1 MPVFFESGLLILIPV
16 TFGIARKTGKSVF
29 CYSIPLLAGL
39 AIGHA
44 FVPLT
49 PGPVLVAEMLNVELS
64 YVIIL
69 GIIIG
74 IPAMILAGPVFGKFA
89 GNNIPFMKPAQLVVA
104 FLVAAAVRVSVGSA
118 TVSMTMAAGI
128 IASMPMVSGLSQLQ
142 LATLTI
148 AIAAGGKIM
157 NLKSQEMRKLA
168 PELDPLRI
176 GTGWKKEDLGKPQIM
191 VESTYGDSHPGSGH
205 LNILVEEVRKGV
217 AEAGGF
223 GARYFC
229 TDICDGESQG
239 TDGINYSLAS
249 REMIANMIE
258 IHANA
263 TPFDAG
269 VYLSSCDKGMPG
281 NLIGLAR
288 VNIPA
293 VVVPGGTMNAG
304 PEMLTLEQLGMYSAK
319 YERGEIDE
327 AKLDWAKCN
336 ACPSCGACSFIGT
349 ASTMQI
355 MAEALGLALPG
366 SALMPATSPDLLAYA
381 REAGRQAVKLAQT
394 ENMRPSDIVT
404 MESFENAILVHAA
417 ISGSTNCLLHIPAI
431 AHEFGI
437 EITGD
442 TFDRLHRN
450 ARYLLDV
457 RPAGRWP
464 AECFYYAGGV
474 PAIMEEI
481 KEHLHLDVM
490 TVTGKTL
497 GENLDDLKKNGF
509 YEKCDKWLQEF
520 NQRYSIKIS
529 KEDIIRPYDKA
540 IGTDGSIAVLRG
552 NLAPEGAV
560 IKHTACPKEMF
571 KSVLRARPFDSE
583 EECLDAVLKHKV
595 QKGDAVFIRYEG
607 PKGSGMPEMFYTSE
621 AISSDKELGKSI
633 ALITDGR
640 FSGASTGPVIGH
652 CSPEAV
658 DGGPIALVKEGDLIE
673 IDVMERKLN
682 IIGIAGERKTAEEI
696 DEILKERRK
705 NWRPRELKYRKG
717 VLRLF
722 SQHAASPMKGAY
734 LEY

>member
-1 MPVFFESGLLILIPV
+1 ME
-16 TFGIARKTGKSVF
+16 
-29 CYSIPLLAGL
+29 
-39 AIGHA
+39 
-44 FVPLT
+44 LT
-49 PGPVLVAEMLNVELS
+49 
-64 YVIIL
+64 
-69 GIIIG
+69 
-74 IPAMILAGPVFGKFA
+74 
-89 GNNIPFMKPAQLVVA
+89 
-104 FLVAAAVRVSVGSA
+104 
-118 TVSMTMAAGI
+118 
-128 IASMPMVSGLSQLQ
+128 SQ
-142 LATLTI
+142 
-148 AIAAGGKIM
+148 K
-157 NLKSQEMRKLA
+157 MRKLA

-176 GTGWKKEDLGKPQIM
+176 GTGWKKEDLDKVQVMI
-191 VESTYGDSHPGSGH
+191 ESTYGDSHPGSGH
-205 LNILVEEVRKGV
+205 LNILVEEVRKGI
-217 AEAGGF
+217 EEEGGF

-229 TDICDGESQG
+229 TDICDGESQV

-269 VYLSSCDKGMPG
+269 VYLSSCDKGVPG
-281 NLIGLAR
+281 NLIGMAR

-293 VVVPGGTMNAG
+293 VFVPGGTMNAG

-319 YERGEIDE
+319 FERGEISE
-327 AKLDWAKCN
+327 EKLDWAKCN

-366 SALMPATSPDLLAYA
+366 SALMPATSPDLLAFA
-381 REAGRQAVKLAQT
+381 REAGRQSVRLAT
-394 ENMRPSDIVT
+394 MEHMCPSDIVN

-417 ISGSTNCLLHIPAI
+417 ISGSTNCLLHLPAI

-442 TFDRLHRN
+442 TFDRLHRS

-481 KEHLHLDVM
+481 KGHLHLNVM

-497 GENLDDLKKNGF
+497 GENLDELRANGF
-509 YEKCDKWLQEF
+509 YEKCNHWLDEF
-520 NQRYSIKIS
+520 NKRYQLNLTR
-529 KEDIIRPYDKA
+529 EDIIRPYDKA
-540 IGTDGSIAVLRG
+540 IGTDGSIAILRG

-571 KSVLRARPFDSE
+571 KAVLRARPFDSE

-658 DGGPIALVKEGDLIE
+658 DGGPIALVEEGDLIE
-673 IDVMERKLN
+673 IDVKERKLN
-682 IIGIAGERKTAEEI
+682 IIGVNGVHKTPEEI
-696 DEILKERRK
+696 DEILKKRRK
-705 NWRPRELKYRKG
+705 NWKPRAPKYSKG
-717 VLRLF
+717 VMGLF
-722 SQHAASPMKGAY
+722 TRHAVSPMKGAY
-734 LEY
+734 LE

>member
-1 MPVFFESGLLILIPV
+1 MELI
-16 TFGIARKTGKSVF
+16 
-29 CYSIPLLAGL
+29 
-39 AIGHA
+39 
-44 FVPLT
+44 
-49 PGPVLVAEMLNVELS
+49 
-64 YVIIL
+64 
-69 GIIIG
+69 
-74 IPAMILAGPVFGKFA
+74 
-89 GNNIPFMKPAQLVVA
+89 
-104 FLVAAAVRVSVGSA
+104 
-118 TVSMTMAAGI
+118 
-128 IASMPMVSGLSQLQ
+128 SQR
-142 LATLTI
+142 
-148 AIAAGGKIM
+148 
-157 NLKSQEMRKLA
+157 MRKLA

-176 GTGWKKEDLGKPQIM
+176 GTGWKPEDLAKPQIM
-191 VESTYGDSHPGSGH
+191 IESTFGDSHPGSGH
-205 LNILVEEVRKGV
+205 LDILVEEVRKGV
-217 AEAGGF
+217 AEAGGH

-239 TDGINYSLAS
+239 TDGINFSLAS

-263 TPFDAG
+263 TPFDGA

-281 NLIGLAR
+281 NLMGLAR
-288 VNIPA
+288 ADVPS

-304 PEMLTLEQLGMYSAK
+304 PEMLTLEQLGMYSAG
-319 YERGEIDE
+319 YQRGEIDE
-327 AKLDWAKCN
+327 EKLNWAKCN

-366 SALMPATSPDLLAYA
+366 SALMPATSPDLLAFA
-381 REAGRQAVKLAQT
+381 RQAGVQAVKLAT
-394 ENMRPSDIVT
+394 MPGMKPSDIVT
-404 MESFENAILVHAA
+404 MESFENAIWVHAA
-417 ISGSTNCLLHIPAI
+417 ISGSTNCLLHIPAV

-442 TFDRLHRN
+442 TFDRIHKN

-464 AECFYYAGGV
+464 AEVFYYAGGV

-490 TVTGKTL
+490 TITGKTL
-497 GENLDDLKKNGF
+497 GENLKELKENGF
-509 YEKCDKWLQEF
+509 YERCDKWLQEF
-520 NQRYSIKIS
+520 NKRYSVNVTR
-529 KEDIIRPYDKA
+529 EDIIRPYDKA
-540 IGTDGSIAVLRG
+540 IGTNGSIAILRG

-571 KSVLRARPFDSE
+571 KAVLNARPFDSE

-621 AISSDKELGKSI
+621 AISSDAELGRSI

-658 DGGPIALVKEGDLIE
+658 DCGPIALVEEGDLIE
-673 IDVMERKLN
+673 IDVLGRKLN
-682 IIGIAGERKTAEEI
+682 IVGVGGERKTPEEI
-696 DEILKERRK
+696 DEVLTKRRE
-705 NWRPRELKYRKG
+705 NWKPREPKYKKG

-722 SQHAASPMKGAY
+722 SEHAASPMKGAY

>member
-1 MPVFFESGLLILIPV
+1 ME
-16 TFGIARKTGKSVF
+16 
-29 CYSIPLLAGL
+29 
-39 AIGHA
+39 
-44 FVPLT
+44 
-49 PGPVLVAEMLNVELS
+49 LV
-64 YVIIL
+64 
-69 GIIIG
+69 
-74 IPAMILAGPVFGKFA
+74 
-89 GNNIPFMKPAQLVVA
+89 
-104 FLVAAAVRVSVGSA
+104 
-118 TVSMTMAAGI
+118 
-128 IASMPMVSGLSQLQ
+128 SQ
-142 LATLTI
+142 
-148 AIAAGGKIM
+148 K
-157 NLKSQEMRKLA
+157 MRKLA

-176 GTGWKKEDLGKPQIM
+176 GTGWKPEDLGKVQVLI
-191 VESTYGDSHPGSGH
+191 ESTFGDSHPGSGH
-205 LNILVEEVRKGV
+205 LDILVEEVRRGIE
-217 AEAGGF
+217 AAGGR
-223 GARYFC
+223 GARYFA

-269 VYLSSCDKGMPG
+269 VYLASCDKGMPA
-281 NLIGLAR
+281 NLMGLAR

-304 PEMLTLEQLGMYSAK
+304 PEMLTLEQLGMYSAR
-319 YERGEIDE
+319 YQRGEIDE
-327 AKLDWAKCN
+327 ERLNWAKCN
-336 ACPSCGACSFIGT
+336 ACPGCGACSFIGT

-366 SALMPATSPDLLAYA
+366 SALMPAASPDLLAYA
-381 REAGRQAVKLAQT
+381 RQAGEQAVRLAT
-394 ENMRPSDIVT
+394 MPNMRPGDIVT

-417 ISGSTNCLLHIPAI
+417 ISGSTNCLLHIPAV

-442 TFDRLHRN
+442 TFDRLHRG

-464 AECFYYAGGV
+464 AEVFYYAGGV
-474 PAIMEEI
+474 PAVMEEI
-481 KEHLHLDVM
+481 KDHLHLDVM

-497 GENLDDLKKNGF
+497 GENLAELKENGF
-509 YEKCDKWLQEF
+509 YERCEKWLRDF
-520 NQRYSIKIS
+520 GSRYGVSITR
-529 KEDIIRPYDKA
+529 EDVIRPYDKA
-540 IGTDGSIAVLRG
+540 IGTDGSIAILKG

-571 KSVLRARPFDSE
+571 RAVLRARPFDSE

-658 DGGPIALVKEGDLIE
+658 DGGPIALVEEGDLIE
-673 IDVMERKLN
+673 IDVIERKLN
-682 IIGIAGERKTAEEI
+682 IVGIAGERKSMEEV
-696 DEILKERRK
+696 EAVLSERRK
-705 NWRPRELKYRKG
+705 NWKPRAPKYQKG

-722 SQHAASPMKGAY
+722 SELAASPMKGAY
-734 LEY
+734 LEYDR

>member
-1 MPVFFESGLLILIPV
+1 ME
-16 TFGIARKTGKSVF
+16 
-29 CYSIPLLAGL
+29 
-39 AIGHA
+39 
-44 FVPLT
+44 LT
-49 PGPVLVAEMLNVELS
+49 
-64 YVIIL
+64 
-69 GIIIG
+69 
-74 IPAMILAGPVFGKFA
+74 
-89 GNNIPFMKPAQLVVA
+89 
-104 FLVAAAVRVSVGSA
+104 
-118 TVSMTMAAGI
+118 
-128 IASMPMVSGLSQLQ
+128 SQ
-142 LATLTI
+142 
-148 AIAAGGKIM
+148 K
-157 NLKSQEMRKLA
+157 MRKLA

-176 GTGWKKEDLGKPQIM
+176 GTGWKKEDLDKVQVMI
-191 VESTYGDSHPGSGH
+191 ESTYGDSHPGSGH
-205 LNILVEEVRKGV
+205 LNILVEEVRKGI
-217 AEAGGF
+217 EEEGGF

-269 VYLSSCDKGMPG
+269 VYLSSSDKGVPG
-281 NLIGLAR
+281 NLIGMAR

-293 VVVPGGTMNAG
+293 VFVPGGTMNAG

-319 YERGEIDE
+319 FERGEISE
-327 AKLDWAKCN
+327 EKLDWAKCN

-366 SALMPATSPDLLAYA
+366 SALMPATSPDLLAFA
-381 REAGRQAVKLAQT
+381 REAGRQSVRLAT
-394 ENMRPSDIVT
+394 MEHMCPSDIVN

-417 ISGSTNCLLHIPAI
+417 ISGSTNCLLHLPAI

-442 TFDRLHRN
+442 TFDRLHRS

-481 KEHLHLDVM
+481 KGHLHLNVM

-497 GENLDDLKKNGF
+497 GENLDELRANGF
-509 YEKCDKWLQEF
+509 YEKCNHWLDEF
-520 NQRYSIKIS
+520 NKRYQLNLTR
-529 KEDIIRPYDKA
+529 EDIIRPYDKA
-540 IGTDGSIAVLRG
+540 IGTDGSIAILRG

-571 KSVLRARPFDSE
+571 KAVLRARPFDSE

-658 DGGPIALVKEGDLIE
+658 DGGPIALVEEGDLIE
-673 IDVMERKLN
+673 IDVKERKLN
-682 IIGIAGERKTAEEI
+682 IIGVNGVHKTPEEI
-696 DEILKERRK
+696 DEILKKRRK
-705 NWRPRELKYRKG
+705 NWKPRAPKYSKG
-717 VLRLF
+717 VMGLF
-722 SQHAASPMKGAY
+722 TRHAVSPMKGAY
-734 LEY
+734 LE

>member
-1 MPVFFESGLLILIPV
+1 M
-16 TFGIARKTGKSVF
+16 
-29 CYSIPLLAGL
+29 
-39 AIGHA
+39 
-44 FVPLT
+44 
-49 PGPVLVAEMLNVELS
+49 
-64 YVIIL
+64 
-69 GIIIG
+69 
-74 IPAMILAGPVFGKFA
+74 
-89 GNNIPFMKPAQLVVA
+89 
-104 FLVAAAVRVSVGSA
+104 
-118 TVSMTMAAGI
+118 
-128 IASMPMVSGLSQLQ
+128 
-142 LATLTI
+142 
-148 AIAAGGKIM
+148 
-157 NLKSQEMRKLA
+157 LKSQEMRKLA
-168 PELDPLRI
+168 PEMDPLRI
-176 GTGWKKEDLGKPQIM
+176 GTGWKKEDLEKPQIM

-205 LNILVEEVRKGV
+205 LNLLVEEVRKGV

-263 TPFDAG
+263 TPFDGG

-288 VNIPA
+288 VDIPA

-319 YERGEIDE
+319 FERGEIDE
-327 AKLDWAKCN
+327 EKLDWAKCN

-381 REAGRQAVKLAQT
+381 QEAGSQAVKLAQM
-394 ENMRPSDIVT
+394 EHMRPSDLVT
-404 MESFENAILVHAA
+404 KESFENAILVHAA

-481 KEHLHLDVM
+481 KDHLHLDVM

-497 GENLDDLKKNGF
+497 GENLAELRENGF
-509 YEKCDKWLQEF
+509 YEKCSGWLAKF
-520 NQRYSIKIS
+520 NERYGTSIT

-571 KSVLRARPFDSE
+571 HAVLRARPFDSE

-607 PKGSGMPEMFYTSE
+607 PQGSGMPEMFYTSE

-658 DGGPIALVKEGDLIE
+658 DGGPIALVEEGDLIE
-673 IDVMERKLN
+673 IDVKERKLN
-682 IIGIAGERKTAEEI
+682 IIGIAGERKSMEEI
-696 DEILKERRK
+696 DAILKERRR
-705 NWRPRELKYRKG
+705 NWKPREPKYKKG

-722 SQHAASPMKGAY
+722 SLHAASPMKGAY

>member
-1 MPVFFESGLLILIPV
+1 MIKKGDTME
-16 TFGIARKTGKSVF
+16 
-29 CYSIPLLAGL
+29 
-39 AIGHA
+39 
-44 FVPLT
+44 LT
-49 PGPVLVAEMLNVELS
+49 
-64 YVIIL
+64 
-69 GIIIG
+69 
-74 IPAMILAGPVFGKFA
+74 
-89 GNNIPFMKPAQLVVA
+89 
-104 FLVAAAVRVSVGSA
+104 
-118 TVSMTMAAGI
+118 
-128 IASMPMVSGLSQLQ
+128 SQ
-142 LATLTI
+142 
-148 AIAAGGKIM
+148 K
-157 NLKSQEMRKLA
+157 MRKLA

-176 GTGWKKEDLGKPQIM
+176 GTGWKPEDLDKTQIM
-191 VESTYGDSHPGSGH
+191 IESTFGDSHPGSGH
-205 LNILVEEVRKGV
+205 LDILVEEVRKGIE
-217 AEAGGF
+217 EAGGY

-239 TDGINYSLAS
+239 TDGINFSLAS

-263 TPFDAG
+263 TPFDGA

-281 NLIGLAR
+281 NLMGLAR
-288 VNIPA
+288 VNVPA

-319 YERGEIDE
+319 YQRGEIDE
-327 AKLDWAKCN
+327 EKLNWAKCN

-366 SALMPATSPDLLAYA
+366 SALMPATSPDLLKFA
-381 REAGRQAVKLAQT
+381 RQAGEQVVKLA
-394 ENMRPSDIVT
+394 NMEGMCPTDIVT

-417 ISGSTNCLLHIPAI
+417 VSGSTNCLLHLPAI

-450 ARYLLDV
+450 AHYLLDV

-464 AECFYYAGGV
+464 AEVFYYAGGV

-481 KEHLHLDVM
+481 KPYLHLDVM

-497 GENLDDLKKNGF
+497 GENLDDLKENGF
-509 YEKCDKWLQEF
+509 YDRCDRWLHEF
-520 NQRYSIKIS
+520 NRRYQVNVT
-529 KEDIIRPYDKA
+529 KEDIIRPFDKA
-540 IGTDGSIAVLRG
+540 IGTDGSIAILRG

-571 KSVLRARPFDSE
+571 KAVLNARPFDSE

-621 AISSDKELGKSI
+621 AISSDAELGRSI

-658 DGGPIALVKEGDLIE
+658 DCGPIALVEEGDLIE

-682 IIGIAGERKTAEEI
+682 IIGIKGERKTPEEVEAVLAER
-696 DEILKERRK
+696 KK
-705 NWRPRELKYRKG
+705 NWKPREPKYKRG
-717 VLRLF
+717 VLRMF
-722 SQHAASPMKGAY
+722 SEHAVSPMKGAY

>member
-1 MPVFFESGLLILIPV
+1 M
-16 TFGIARKTGKSVF
+16 
-29 CYSIPLLAGL
+29 
-39 AIGHA
+39 
-44 FVPLT
+44 
-49 PGPVLVAEMLNVELS
+49 
-64 YVIIL
+64 
-69 GIIIG
+69 
-74 IPAMILAGPVFGKFA
+74 
-89 GNNIPFMKPAQLVVA
+89 
-104 FLVAAAVRVSVGSA
+104 
-118 TVSMTMAAGI
+118 
-128 IASMPMVSGLSQLQ
+128 
-142 LATLTI
+142 
-148 AIAAGGKIM
+148 
-157 NLKSQEMRKLA
+157 LKSQEMRKLA
-168 PELDPLRI
+168 PEMDPLRI
-176 GTGWKKEDLGKPQIM
+176 GTGWKKEDLEKPQIM

-205 LNILVEEVRKGV
+205 LNLLVEEVRKGV

-263 TPFDAG
+263 TPFDGG

-288 VNIPA
+288 VDIPA

-319 YERGEIDE
+319 FERGEIDE
-327 AKLDWAKCN
+327 EKLDWAKCN

-381 REAGRQAVKLAQT
+381 QEAGSQAVKLAQM
-394 ENMRPSDIVT
+394 EHMRPSDLVT
-404 MESFENAILVHAA
+404 KESFENAILVHAA

-481 KEHLHLDVM
+481 KDHLHLDVM

-497 GENLDDLKKNGF
+497 GENLAELRENGF
-509 YEKCDKWLQEF
+509 YEKCSGWLAKF
-520 NQRYSIKIS
+520 NERYGTSIT

-571 KSVLRARPFDSE
+571 HAVLRARPFDSE

-658 DGGPIALVKEGDLIE
+658 DGGPIALVDEGDLIE
-673 IDVMERKLN
+673 IDVKERKLN
-682 IIGIAGERKTAEEI
+682 IIGIAGERKSMEEI
-696 DEILKERRK
+696 DAILKERRR
-705 NWRPRELKYRKG
+705 NWKPREPKYKKG

-722 SQHAASPMKGAY
+722 SLHAASPMKGAY

>member
-1 MPVFFESGLLILIPV
+1 M
-16 TFGIARKTGKSVF
+16 
-29 CYSIPLLAGL
+29 
-39 AIGHA
+39 
-44 FVPLT
+44 
-49 PGPVLVAEMLNVELS
+49 EL
-64 YVIIL
+64 
-69 GIIIG
+69 
-74 IPAMILAGPVFGKFA
+74 
-89 GNNIPFMKPAQLVVA
+89 
-104 FLVAAAVRVSVGSA
+104 R
-118 TVSMTMAAGI
+118 
-128 IASMPMVSGLSQLQ
+128 
-142 LATLTI
+142 
-148 AIAAGGKIM
+148 
-157 NLKSQEMRKLA
+157 SQEMRRIA

-176 GTGWKKEDLGKPQIM
+176 GTGWKPEDLSKVQVMI
-191 VESTYGDSHPGSGH
+191 ESTFGDSHPGSGH
-205 LNILVEEVRKGV
+205 LDVLVEEVRKGV
-217 AEAGGF
+217 AEAGGH
-223 GARYFC
+223 GARYFA
-229 TDICDGESQG
+229 TDMCDGESQG

-258 IHANA
+258 IHAGA

-269 VYLSSCDKGMPG
+269 VYLASCDKGMPAS
-281 NLIGLAR
+281 LMGLAR

-319 YERGEIDE
+319 YQRGEIDE
-327 AKLDWAKCN
+327 EKLNWAKCN

-366 SALMPATSPDLLAYA
+366 SALMPATSPDLLKYAYQ
-381 REAGRQAVKLAQT
+381 AGQQAVKLASMP
-394 ENMRPSDIVT
+394 NMCPSDIVT
-404 MESFENAILVHAA
+404 LESFENAILVHAA
-417 ISGSTNCLLHIPAI
+417 VSGSTNCLLHIPAI

-442 TFDRLHRN
+442 TFDRLHRG
-450 ARYLLDV
+450 AHYLLNV
-457 RPAGRWP
+457 RPAGKWP
-464 AECFYYAGGV
+464 AEVFYYAGGV

-481 KEHLHLDVM
+481 KDHLHLDVM

-497 GENLDDLKKNGF
+497 GENLKELKANGF
-509 YEKCDKWLQEF
+509 YERCEKWLGDF
-520 NQRYSIKIS
+520 NKRYGVNATR
-529 KEDIIRPYDKA
+529 EDIIRPYDQA
-540 IGTDGSIAVLRG
+540 IGTEGSIAILKG

-571 KSVLRARPFDSE
+571 KAVLRARPFDSE

-621 AISSDKELGKSI
+621 AISSDKELGRSI

-652 CSPEAV
+652 CSPEAE
-658 DGGPIALVKEGDLIE
+658 DGGPIALVEEGDLIE

-682 IIGIAGERKTAEEI
+682 IIGIAGEHKTPEEVAQVLEERKRNW
-696 DEILKERRK
+696 KRRE
-705 NWRPRELKYRKG
+705 PKYKKG

-722 SQHAASPMKGAY
+722 SELAASPMKGAY
-734 LEY
+734 LDFDK

>member
-1 MPVFFESGLLILIPV
+1 ME
-16 TFGIARKTGKSVF
+16 
-29 CYSIPLLAGL
+29 
-39 AIGHA
+39 
-44 FVPLT
+44 
-49 PGPVLVAEMLNVELS
+49 
-64 YVIIL
+64 
-69 GIIIG
+69 
-74 IPAMILAGPVFGKFA
+74 
-89 GNNIPFMKPAQLVVA
+89 
-104 FLVAAAVRVSVGSA
+104 
-118 TVSMTMAAGI
+118 
-128 IASMPMVSGLSQLQ
+128 
-142 LATLTI
+142 
-148 AIAAGGKIM
+148 
-157 NLKSQEMRKLA
+157 LKSQEMRKLA

-176 GTGWKKEDLGKPQIM
+176 GTGWKREDLSKPQIFI
-191 VESTYGDSHPGSGH
+191 ESTYGDSHPGSGH

-217 AEAGGF
+217 AQAGGF
-223 GARYFC
+223 GARYYV

-239 TDGINYSLAS
+239 TDGINFSLAS

-258 IHANA
+258 IQGNA
-263 TPFDAG
+263 TVSDAG
-269 VYLSSCDKGMPG
+269 VYLASCDKGMPG
-281 NLIGLAR
+281 NLMGLAR
-288 VNIPA
+288 VNIPS

-319 YERGEIDE
+319 YQRGEIDE
-327 AKLDWAKCN
+327 EKLDWAKCN

-381 REAGRQAVKLAQT
+381 REAGKQAVKLT
-394 ENMRPSDIVT
+394 YMENMKPSDIVT

-417 ISGSTNCLLHIPAI
+417 ISGSTNCLLHIPAL

-442 TFDRLHRN
+442 TFDRLHRG
-450 ARYLLDV
+450 AHYLLDV

-464 AECFYYAGGV
+464 AETFYYAGGV

-481 KEHLHLDVM
+481 KEHLNLDVM

-497 GENLDDLKKNGF
+497 GENLEDLKKNGF
-509 YEKCDKWLQEF
+509 YERCEKWLAQF
-520 NQRYSIKIS
+520 NERYNTNITRK
-529 KEDIIRPYDKA
+529 DIIRPYDEA
-540 IGTDGSIAVLRG
+540 IGTEGSIAVLKG

-571 KSVLRARPFDSE
+571 KAVLRARPFDSE
-583 EECLDAVLKHKV
+583 EECLDAVLHHKV

-658 DGGPIALVKEGDLIE
+658 DGGPIALVEEGDLIE
-673 IDVMERKLN
+673 IDVEARKLN
-682 IIGIAGERKTAEEI
+682 IIGIHGVKMTEEEVQEVLKQRRLAWKPKERKY
-696 DEILKERRK
+696 K
-705 NWRPRELKYRKG
+705 KG

-722 SQHAASPMKGAY
+722 SELAASPMKGAY
-734 LEY
+734 LEYDK

>member
-1 MPVFFESGLLILIPV
+1 MGL
-16 TFGIARKTGKSVF
+16 R
-29 CYSIPLLAGL
+29 
-39 AIGHA
+39 
-44 FVPLT
+44 
-49 PGPVLVAEMLNVELS
+49 
-64 YVIIL
+64 
-69 GIIIG
+69 
-74 IPAMILAGPVFGKFA
+74 
-89 GNNIPFMKPAQLVVA
+89 
-104 FLVAAAVRVSVGSA
+104 
-118 TVSMTMAAGI
+118 
-128 IASMPMVSGLSQLQ
+128 
-142 LATLTI
+142 
-148 AIAAGGKIM
+148 
-157 NLKSQEMRKLA
+157 SQEMRKLA

-176 GTGWKKEDLGKPQIM
+176 GTGWKPEDLSKPQVMI
-191 VESTYGDSHPGSGH
+191 ESTYGDSHPGSGH
-205 LNILVEEVRKGV
+205 LHILVEEVRKGIE
-217 AEAGGF
+217 EAGGH
-223 GARYFC
+223 GARYYC

-269 VYLSSCDKGMPG
+269 VYLASCDKGMPG
-281 NLIGLAR
+281 NLMGLAR
-288 VNIPA
+288 VDVPA

-319 YERGEIDE
+319 YQRGEIDE
-327 AKLDWAKCN
+327 EKLNWAKCN

-366 SALMPATSPDLLAYA
+366 SALMPATSPDLLTFAK
-381 REAGRQAVKLAQT
+381 EAGMQAVKLAT
-394 ENMRPSDIVT
+394 MPHMRPSDIVT

-417 ISGSTNCLLHIPAI
+417 VSGSTNCLLHIPAI

-481 KEHLHLDVM
+481 RQHLHLHVM

-497 GENLDDLKKNGF
+497 GENLDALKENGF
-509 YEKCDKWLQEF
+509 YERCEKWLQEF
-520 NQRYSIKIS
+520 NKRYGVSLK
-529 KEDIIRPYDKA
+529 KEDIIRPYDNA
-540 IGTDGSIAVLRG
+540 IGTDGSIAILRG

-571 KSVLRARPFDSE
+571 KAVLRARPFDSE

-595 QKGDAVFIRYEG
+595 EKGDAVFIRYEG

-621 AISSDKELGKSI
+621 AISSDKELGRSI

-658 DGGPIALVKEGDLIE
+658 DGGPIALVEEGDLIE
-673 IDVMERKLN
+673 IDVEARKLN
-682 IIGIAGERKTAEEI
+682 IIGIAGERKSMEEV
-696 DEILKERRK
+696 EQVLAMRRK
-705 NWRPRELKYRKG
+705 NWKPREPKYTKG

-722 SQHAASPMKGAY
+722 SEHAASPMKGAY

>member
-1 MPVFFESGLLILIPV
+1 
-16 TFGIARKTGKSVF
+16 
-29 CYSIPLLAGL
+29 
-39 AIGHA
+39 
-44 FVPLT
+44 
-49 PGPVLVAEMLNVELS
+49 
-64 YVIIL
+64 
-69 GIIIG
+69 
-74 IPAMILAGPVFGKFA
+74 
-89 GNNIPFMKPAQLVVA
+89 
-104 FLVAAAVRVSVGSA
+104 
-118 TVSMTMAAGI
+118 
-128 IASMPMVSGLSQLQ
+128 
-142 LATLTI
+142 
-148 AIAAGGKIM
+148 
-157 NLKSQEMRKLA
+157 MRKLA

-176 GTGWKKEDLGKPQIM
+176 GTGWKKEDLEKPQVII
-191 VESTYGDSHPGSGH
+191 ESTFGDSHPGSGH
-205 LNILVEEVRKGV
+205 LNILVDEVRKGV
-217 AEAGGF
+217 AEAGGY

-269 VYLSSCDKGMPG
+269 VYLSSCDKGLPG
-281 NLIGLAR
+281 NLMGLAR
-288 VNIPA
+288 VDIPA
-293 VVVPGGTMNAG
+293 IVVPGGTMNAG
-304 PEMLTLEQLGMYSAK
+304 PELLTLEQLGMYSAK
-319 YERGEIDE
+319 YERGEIDKE
-327 AKLDWAKCN
+327 KLEWAKCN

-366 SALMPATSPDLLAYA
+366 SALMPAASPDLLAYA
-381 REAGRQAVKLAQT
+381 REAGKQAVRLAGS
-394 ENMRPSDIVT
+394 ENMKPSNIVT
-404 MESFENAILVHAA
+404 YESFENAILVHAA
-417 ISGSTNCLLHIPAI
+417 ISGSTNCLLHIPAL

-457 RPAGRWP
+457 RPAGKWP

-481 KEHLHLDVM
+481 KQHLHLDVM

-497 GENLDDLKKNGF
+497 GENLDELKNNGF
-509 YEKCDKWLQEF
+509 YEKCEKWLDEF
-520 NQRYSIKIS
+520 NKRYGIKLTRQ
-529 KEDIIRPYDKA
+529 DIIHPYDKA
-540 IGTDGSIAVLRG
+540 IGTDGSIAILRG

-571 KSVLRARPFDSE
+571 KSILRARPFDSE

-621 AISSDKELGKSI
+621 AISSDAELGKSI

-658 DGGPIALVKEGDLIE
+658 DGGPIALVEEGDLIE

-682 IIGIAGERKTAEEI
+682 IVGINGERMSMEEI
-696 DEILKERRK
+696 DKVLKERRK
-705 NWRPRELKYRKG
+705 NWKPREPKYKKG

-722 SQHAASPMKGAY
+722 SEHAASPMKGAY

>member
-1 MPVFFESGLLILIPV
+1 M
-16 TFGIARKTGKSVF
+16 
-29 CYSIPLLAGL
+29 
-39 AIGHA
+39 
-44 FVPLT
+44 
-49 PGPVLVAEMLNVELS
+49 
-64 YVIIL
+64 
-69 GIIIG
+69 
-74 IPAMILAGPVFGKFA
+74 
-89 GNNIPFMKPAQLVVA
+89 
-104 FLVAAAVRVSVGSA
+104 
-118 TVSMTMAAGI
+118 
-128 IASMPMVSGLSQLQ
+128 
-142 LATLTI
+142 
-148 AIAAGGKIM
+148 
-157 NLKSQEMRKLA
+157 LKSQEMRKLA
-168 PELDPLRI
+168 PEMDPLRI
-176 GTGWKKEDLGKPQIM
+176 GTGWKKEDLEKPQIM

-205 LNILVEEVRKGV
+205 LNLLVEEVRKGV

-263 TPFDAG
+263 TPFDGG

-288 VNIPA
+288 VDIPA

-319 YERGEIDE
+319 FERGEIDE
-327 AKLDWAKCN
+327 EKLDWAKCN

-381 REAGRQAVKLAQT
+381 QEAGSQAVKLAQM
-394 ENMRPSDIVT
+394 EHMRPSDLVT
-404 MESFENAILVHAA
+404 KESFENAILVHAA

-450 ARYLLDV
+450 VRYLLDV

-481 KEHLHLDVM
+481 KDHLYLDVM

-497 GENLDDLKKNGF
+497 GENLAELRENGF
-509 YEKCDKWLQEF
+509 YEKCSGWLAKF
-520 NQRYSIKIS
+520 NERYGTSIT

-571 KSVLRARPFDSE
+571 HAVLRARPFDSE

-658 DGGPIALVKEGDLIE
+658 DGGPIALVEEGDLIE
-673 IDVMERKLN
+673 IDVKERKLN
-682 IIGIAGERKTAEEI
+682 IIGIAGERKSMEEI
-696 DEILKERRK
+696 DAILKERRR
-705 NWRPRELKYRKG
+705 NWKPREPKYKKG

-722 SQHAASPMKGAY
+722 SLHAASPMKGAY

>member
-1 MPVFFESGLLILIPV
+1 M
-16 TFGIARKTGKSVF
+16 
-29 CYSIPLLAGL
+29 
-39 AIGHA
+39 
-44 FVPLT
+44 
-49 PGPVLVAEMLNVELS
+49 
-64 YVIIL
+64 
-69 GIIIG
+69 
-74 IPAMILAGPVFGKFA
+74 
-89 GNNIPFMKPAQLVVA
+89 
-104 FLVAAAVRVSVGSA
+104 
-118 TVSMTMAAGI
+118 
-128 IASMPMVSGLSQLQ
+128 
-142 LATLTI
+142 
-148 AIAAGGKIM
+148 
-157 NLKSQEMRKLA
+157 LKSQEMRKLA
-168 PELDPLRI
+168 PEMDPLRI
-176 GTGWKKEDLGKPQIM
+176 GTGWKKEDLEKPQIM

-205 LNILVEEVRKGV
+205 LNLLVEEVRKGV

-263 TPFDAG
+263 TPFDGG

-288 VNIPA
+288 VDIPA

-319 YERGEIDE
+319 FERGEIDE
-327 AKLDWAKCN
+327 EKLDWAKCN

-381 REAGRQAVKLAQT
+381 QEAGSQAVKLAQM
-394 ENMRPSDIVT
+394 EHMRPSDLVT
-404 MESFENAILVHAA
+404 KESFENAILVHAA

-481 KEHLHLDVM
+481 KDHLHLDVM

-497 GENLDDLKKNGF
+497 GENLAELRENGF
-509 YEKCDKWLQEF
+509 YEKCSGWLAKF
-520 NQRYSIKIS
+520 NERYGTSIT

-540 IGTDGSIAVLRG
+540 IGTDGSMAVLRG

-571 KSVLRARPFDSE
+571 HAVLRARPFDSE

-658 DGGPIALVKEGDLIE
+658 DGGPIALVEEGDLIE
-673 IDVMERKLN
+673 IDVKERKLN
-682 IIGIAGERKTAEEI
+682 IIGIAGERKSMEEI
-696 DEILKERRK
+696 DAILKERRR
-705 NWRPRELKYRKG
+705 NWKPREPKYKKG

-722 SQHAASPMKGAY
+722 SLHAASPMKGAY

>member
-1 MPVFFESGLLILIPV
+1 MGL
-16 TFGIARKTGKSVF
+16 R
-29 CYSIPLLAGL
+29 
-39 AIGHA
+39 
-44 FVPLT
+44 
-49 PGPVLVAEMLNVELS
+49 
-64 YVIIL
+64 
-69 GIIIG
+69 
-74 IPAMILAGPVFGKFA
+74 
-89 GNNIPFMKPAQLVVA
+89 
-104 FLVAAAVRVSVGSA
+104 
-118 TVSMTMAAGI
+118 
-128 IASMPMVSGLSQLQ
+128 
-142 LATLTI
+142 
-148 AIAAGGKIM
+148 
-157 NLKSQEMRKLA
+157 SQEMRKLA

-176 GTGWKKEDLGKPQIM
+176 GTGWKPEDLSKPQVMI
-191 VESTYGDSHPGSGH
+191 ESTYGDSHPGSGH
-205 LNILVEEVRKGV
+205 LHILVEEVRKGIE
-217 AEAGGF
+217 EAGGH
-223 GARYFC
+223 GARYYC

-269 VYLSSCDKGMPG
+269 VYLASCDKGMPG
-281 NLIGLAR
+281 NLMGLAR
-288 VNIPA
+288 ADVPA

-319 YERGEIDE
+319 YQRGEIDE
-327 AKLDWAKCN
+327 EKLNWAKCN

-366 SALMPATSPDLLAYA
+366 SALMPATSPDLLTFAK
-381 REAGRQAVKLAQT
+381 EAGMQAVKLAT
-394 ENMRPSDIVT
+394 MPHRRPSDIVT

-417 ISGSTNCLLHIPAI
+417 VSGSTNCLLHIPAI

-481 KEHLHLDVM
+481 RQHLHLHVM

-497 GENLDDLKKNGF
+497 GENLDALKENGF
-509 YEKCDKWLQEF
+509 YERCEKWLQEF
-520 NQRYSIKIS
+520 NKRYGVSLK
-529 KEDIIRPYDKA
+529 KEDIIRPYDNA
-540 IGTDGSIAVLRG
+540 IGTDGSIAILRG

-571 KSVLRARPFDSE
+571 KAVLRARPFDSE

-595 QKGDAVFIRYEG
+595 EKGDAVFIRYEG

-621 AISSDKELGKSI
+621 AISSDKELGRSI

-658 DGGPIALVKEGDLIE
+658 DGGPIALVEEGDLIE
-673 IDVMERKLN
+673 IDVEARKLN
-682 IIGIAGERKTAEEI
+682 IIGIAGERKSREEV
-696 DEILKERRK
+696 EQVLAMRRK
-705 NWRPRELKYRKG
+705 NWKPREPKYTKG

-722 SQHAASPMKGAY
+722 SEHAASPMKGAY

>member
-1 MPVFFESGLLILIPV
+1 M
-16 TFGIARKTGKSVF
+16 
-29 CYSIPLLAGL
+29 
-39 AIGHA
+39 
-44 FVPLT
+44 
-49 PGPVLVAEMLNVELS
+49 
-64 YVIIL
+64 
-69 GIIIG
+69 
-74 IPAMILAGPVFGKFA
+74 
-89 GNNIPFMKPAQLVVA
+89 
-104 FLVAAAVRVSVGSA
+104 
-118 TVSMTMAAGI
+118 
-128 IASMPMVSGLSQLQ
+128 
-142 LATLTI
+142 
-148 AIAAGGKIM
+148 
-157 NLKSQEMRKLA
+157 LKSQEMRKLA
-168 PELDPLRI
+168 PEMDPLRI
-176 GTGWKKEDLGKPQIM
+176 GTGWKKEDLEKPQIM

-205 LNILVEEVRKGV
+205 LNLLVEEVRKGV

-263 TPFDAG
+263 TPFDGG

-288 VNIPA
+288 VDIPA

-319 YERGEIDE
+319 FERGEIDE
-327 AKLDWAKCN
+327 EKLDWAKCN

-381 REAGRQAVKLAQT
+381 QEAGSQAVKLAQM
-394 ENMRPSDIVT
+394 EHMRPSDLVT
-404 MESFENAILVHAA
+404 KESFENAILVHAA

-481 KEHLHLDVM
+481 KDHLHLDVM

-497 GENLDDLKKNGF
+497 GENLAELRENGF
-509 YEKCDKWLQEF
+509 YEKCSGWLAKF
-520 NQRYSIKIS
+520 NERYGTSIT

-540 IGTDGSIAVLRG
+540 IGTAGSIAVLRG

-571 KSVLRARPFDSE
+571 HAVLRARPFDSE

-658 DGGPIALVKEGDLIE
+658 DGGPIALVEEGDLIE
-673 IDVMERKLN
+673 IDVKERKLN
-682 IIGIAGERKTAEEI
+682 IIGIAGERKSMEEI
-696 DEILKERRK
+696 DAILKERRR
-705 NWRPRELKYRKG
+705 NWKPREPKYKKG

-722 SQHAASPMKGAY
+722 SLHAASPMKGAY

>member
-1 MPVFFESGLLILIPV
+1 ME
-16 TFGIARKTGKSVF
+16 
-29 CYSIPLLAGL
+29 
-39 AIGHA
+39 
-44 FVPLT
+44 
-49 PGPVLVAEMLNVELS
+49 
-64 YVIIL
+64 
-69 GIIIG
+69 
-74 IPAMILAGPVFGKFA
+74 
-89 GNNIPFMKPAQLVVA
+89 
-104 FLVAAAVRVSVGSA
+104 
-118 TVSMTMAAGI
+118 
-128 IASMPMVSGLSQLQ
+128 
-142 LATLTI
+142 
-148 AIAAGGKIM
+148 
-157 NLKSQEMRKLA
+157 LKSQEMRKLA

-176 GTGWKKEDLGKPQIM
+176 GTGWTPEDLEKPQIII
-191 VESTYGDSHPGSGH
+191 ESTFGDSHPGSGH
-205 LNILVEEVRKGV
+205 LDTLVEEVRKGV
-217 AEAGGF
+217 EQAGGH

-249 REMIANMIE
+249 REIIANMLE

-263 TPFDAG
+263 TPFDGG
-269 VYLSSCDKGMPG
+269 VYLSSCDKGLPG
-281 NLIGLAR
+281 NLMGLAR
-288 VNIPA
+288 VNVPS

-304 PEMLTLEQLGMYSAK
+304 PDMLTLEQLGMYSAK
-319 YERGEIDE
+319 YQRGEIDKE
-327 AKLDWAKCN
+327 KLDWAKCN

-366 SALMPATSPDLLAYA
+366 SALMPATSPDLSAYA
-381 REAGRQAVKLAQT
+381 RQAGAQAVRLAQ
-394 ENMRPSDIVT
+394 MPHMKPSDIIT
-404 MESFENAILVHAA
+404 MDSFENAILVHAA

-442 TFDRLHRN
+442 TFDKLHRN

-474 PAIMEEI
+474 PTIMEEI
-481 KEHLHLDVM
+481 KEHLHLDAM

-497 GENLDDLKKNGF
+497 GENLKELKTNGF
-509 YEKCDKWLQEF
+509 YERCDKWLQEF
-520 NQRYSIKIS
+520 NKRYHIQLT

-540 IGTDGSIAVLRG
+540 LGTDGSIAILRG

-571 KSVLRARPFDSE
+571 HAILKARPFDSE
-583 EECLDAVLKHKV
+583 EECLEAVLKHQV

-652 CSPEAV
+652 CSPEAS
-658 DGGPIALVKEGDLIE
+658 DGGPIALVEEGDLIE
-673 IDVMERKLN
+673 IDIAERKLN
-682 IIGIAGERKTAEEI
+682 IIGILGEKKSPEEI
-696 DEILKERRK
+696 DRILKERK
-705 NWRPRELKYRKG
+705 SNWKPREPKYRKG

>member
-1 MPVFFESGLLILIPV
+1 
-16 TFGIARKTGKSVF
+16 
-29 CYSIPLLAGL
+29 
-39 AIGHA
+39 
-44 FVPLT
+44 
-49 PGPVLVAEMLNVELS
+49 
-64 YVIIL
+64 
-69 GIIIG
+69 
-74 IPAMILAGPVFGKFA
+74 
-89 GNNIPFMKPAQLVVA
+89 
-104 FLVAAAVRVSVGSA
+104 
-118 TVSMTMAAGI
+118 
-128 IASMPMVSGLSQLQ
+128 
-142 LATLTI
+142 
-148 AIAAGGKIM
+148 
-157 NLKSQEMRKLA
+157 MRKLA

-176 GTGWKKEDLGKPQIM
+176 GTGWKKEDLEKPQVMI
-191 VESTYGDSHPGSGH
+191 ESTFGDSHPGSGH
-205 LNILVEEVRKGV
+205 LNILVDEVRKGV
-217 AEAGGF
+217 AEAGGY

-269 VYLSSCDKGMPG
+269 VYLSSCDKGLPG
-281 NLIGLAR
+281 NLMGLAR
-288 VNIPA
+288 VDIPA
-293 VVVPGGTMNAG
+293 IVVPGGTMNAG
-304 PEMLTLEQLGMYSAK
+304 PELLTLEQLGMYSAK
-319 YERGEIDE
+319 YERGEIDKE
-327 AKLDWAKCN
+327 KLDWAKCN

-381 REAGRQAVKLAQT
+381 REAGKQAVRLAGS
-394 ENMRPSDIVT
+394 ENMKPSDIVT
-404 MESFENAILVHAA
+404 YESFENAILVHAA
-417 ISGSTNCLLHIPAI
+417 ISGSTNCLLHIPAL

-457 RPAGRWP
+457 RPAGKWP

-481 KEHLHLDVM
+481 KQHLHLDVM

-497 GENLDDLKKNGF
+497 GENLDELKNNGF
-509 YEKCDKWLQEF
+509 YEKCEKWLDEF
-520 NQRYSIKIS
+520 NKRYGIKLTRQ
-529 KEDIIRPYDKA
+529 DIIHPYDKA
-540 IGTDGSIAVLRG
+540 IGTDGSIAILRG

-621 AISSDKELGKSI
+621 AISSDAELGKSI

-658 DGGPIALVKEGDLIE
+658 DGGPIALVEEGDLIE

-682 IIGIAGERKTAEEI
+682 IVGINGERMSMEEI
-696 DEILKERRK
+696 DKVLKERRK
-705 NWRPRELKYRKG
+705 NWKPREPKYKKG

-722 SQHAASPMKGAY
+722 SEHAASPMKGAY

>member
-1 MPVFFESGLLILIPV
+1 M
-16 TFGIARKTGKSVF
+16 
-29 CYSIPLLAGL
+29 
-39 AIGHA
+39 
-44 FVPLT
+44 
-49 PGPVLVAEMLNVELS
+49 
-64 YVIIL
+64 
-69 GIIIG
+69 
-74 IPAMILAGPVFGKFA
+74 
-89 GNNIPFMKPAQLVVA
+89 
-104 FLVAAAVRVSVGSA
+104 
-118 TVSMTMAAGI
+118 
-128 IASMPMVSGLSQLQ
+128 
-142 LATLTI
+142 
-148 AIAAGGKIM
+148 
-157 NLKSQEMRKLA
+157 LKSQEMRKLA
-168 PELDPLRI
+168 PEMDPLRI
-176 GTGWKKEDLGKPQIM
+176 GTGWKKEDLEKPQIM

-205 LNILVEEVRKGV
+205 LNLLVEEVRKGV

-263 TPFDAG
+263 TPFDGG

-288 VNIPA
+288 VDIPA

-319 YERGEIDE
+319 FERGEIDE
-327 AKLDWAKCN
+327 EKLDWAKCN

-381 REAGRQAVKLAQT
+381 QEAGSQAVKLAQM
-394 ENMRPSDIVT
+394 EHMRPSDLVT
-404 MESFENAILVHAA
+404 KESFENAILVHAA

-481 KEHLHLDVM
+481 KDHLHLDVM

-497 GENLDDLKKNGF
+497 GENLAELRENGF
-509 YEKCDKWLQEF
+509 YEKCSGWLAKF
-520 NQRYSIKIS
+520 NERYGTSIT

-571 KSVLRARPFDSE
+571 HAVLRARPFDSE

-640 FSGASTGPVIGH
+640 FSGTSTGPVIGH

-658 DGGPIALVKEGDLIE
+658 DGGPIALVEEGDLIE
-673 IDVMERKLN
+673 IDVKERKLN
-682 IIGIAGERKTAEEI
+682 IIGIAGERKSMEEI
-696 DEILKERRK
+696 DAILKERRR
-705 NWRPRELKYRKG
+705 NWKPREPKYKKG

-722 SQHAASPMKGAY
+722 SLHAASPMKGAY

>member
-1 MPVFFESGLLILIPV
+1 ME
-16 TFGIARKTGKSVF
+16 
-29 CYSIPLLAGL
+29 
-39 AIGHA
+39 
-44 FVPLT
+44 
-49 PGPVLVAEMLNVELS
+49 LV
-64 YVIIL
+64 
-69 GIIIG
+69 
-74 IPAMILAGPVFGKFA
+74 
-89 GNNIPFMKPAQLVVA
+89 
-104 FLVAAAVRVSVGSA
+104 
-118 TVSMTMAAGI
+118 
-128 IASMPMVSGLSQLQ
+128 SQ
-142 LATLTI
+142 
-148 AIAAGGKIM
+148 K
-157 NLKSQEMRKLA
+157 MRELA

-176 GTGWKKEDLGKPQIM
+176 GTGWKPEDLSKPQIFI
-191 VESTYGDSHPGSGH
+191 ESTFGDSHPGSGH
-205 LNILVEEVRKGV
+205 LDILVEEVRKG
-217 AEAGGF
+217 AEEAGGH
-223 GARYFC
+223 GARYHC

-269 VYLSSCDKGMPG
+269 VYLASCDKGLPG
-281 NLIGLAR
+281 NLMGLAR
-288 VNIPA
+288 VNIPSI
-293 VVVPGGTMNAG
+293 VVPGGTMNAG

-319 YERGEIDE
+319 YQRGEIDE
-327 AKLDWAKCN
+327 EKLNWAKCN

-366 SALMPATSPDLLAYA
+366 SALMPATSPDLLAFA
-381 REAGRQAVKLAQT
+381 RQAGKRAVEMAQ
-394 ENMRPSDIVT
+394 EPGMKPGEIVT
-404 MESFENAILVHAA
+404 LESFENAILVHAA
-417 ISGSTNCLLHIPAI
+417 VSGSTNCLLHLPAI

-450 ARYLLDV
+450 ASYLLDV

-464 AECFYYAGGV
+464 AEVFYYAGGV

-481 KEHLHLDVM
+481 KEHLHLDVK

-497 GENLDDLKKNGF
+497 GENLEDLKKNGF
-509 YEKCDKWLQEF
+509 YERCNKWLQDF
-520 NQRYSIKIS
+520 NARYGVSVT

-540 IGTDGSIAVLRG
+540 IGTDGSIAILRG

-571 KSVLRARPFDSE
+571 KAVLNARPFDSE

-621 AISSDKELGKSI
+621 AISSDKELGRSI

-652 CSPEAV
+652 CSPEAC
-658 DGGPIALVKEGDLIE
+658 DGGPIALVEEGDLIE

-682 IIGIAGERKTAEEI
+682 IIGIRGERKTPEEV
-696 DEILKERRK
+696 DAVLAERRK
-705 NWRPRELKYRKG
+705 NWKPRERKYKKG

-722 SQHAASPMKGAY
+722 SEHAVSPMKGAY
-734 LEY
+734 LEYDD

>member
-1 MPVFFESGLLILIPV
+1 ME
-16 TFGIARKTGKSVF
+16 
-29 CYSIPLLAGL
+29 
-39 AIGHA
+39 
-44 FVPLT
+44 
-49 PGPVLVAEMLNVELS
+49 
-64 YVIIL
+64 
-69 GIIIG
+69 
-74 IPAMILAGPVFGKFA
+74 
-89 GNNIPFMKPAQLVVA
+89 
-104 FLVAAAVRVSVGSA
+104 
-118 TVSMTMAAGI
+118 
-128 IASMPMVSGLSQLQ
+128 
-142 LATLTI
+142 
-148 AIAAGGKIM
+148 
-157 NLKSQEMRKLA
+157 LKSQEMRKLA

-176 GTGWKKEDLGKPQIM
+176 GTGWKKEDLEKPQVMI
-191 VESTYGDSHPGSGH
+191 ESTFGDSHPGSGH
-205 LNILVEEVRKGV
+205 LNILVDEVRKGV
-217 AEAGGF
+217 AEAGGY

-269 VYLSSCDKGMPG
+269 VYLSSCDKGLPG
-281 NLIGLAR
+281 NLMGLAR
-288 VNIPA
+288 VDIPA
-293 VVVPGGTMNAG
+293 IVVPGGTMNAG
-304 PEMLTLEQLGMYSAK
+304 PELLTLEQLGMYSAK
-319 YERGEIDE
+319 YERGEIDKE
-327 AKLDWAKCN
+327 KLDWAKCN

-366 SALMPATSPDLLAYA
+366 SALMPAASPDLLAYA
-381 REAGRQAVKLAQT
+381 REAGKQAVRLAGS
-394 ENMRPSDIVT
+394 ENMKPSDIVT
-404 MESFENAILVHAA
+404 YESFENAILVHAA
-417 ISGSTNCLLHIPAI
+417 ISGSTNCLLHIPAL

-442 TFDRLHRN
+442 TFDKLHRN

-457 RPAGRWP
+457 RPAGKWP

-490 TVTGKTL
+490 TVTGRTL
-497 GENLDDLKKNGF
+497 GENLDELKNNGF
-509 YEKCDKWLQEF
+509 YEKCEKWLHEF
-520 NQRYSIKIS
+520 NKRYGI
-529 KEDIIRPYDKA
+529 ELTRQDIIHPYDKA
-540 IGTDGSIAVLRG
+540 IGTDGSIAILRG

-571 KSVLRARPFDSE
+571 KSILRARPFDSE

-621 AISSDKELGKSI
+621 AISSDAELGKSI

-658 DGGPIALVKEGDLIE
+658 DGGPIALVEEGDLIE

-682 IIGIAGERKTAEEI
+682 IVGINGERKSMEEI

-705 NWRPRELKYRKG
+705 NWKPREPKYKKG

-722 SQHAASPMKGAY
+722 SEHAASPMKGAY

>member
-1 MPVFFESGLLILIPV
+1 MALI
-16 TFGIARKTGKSVF
+16 
-29 CYSIPLLAGL
+29 
-39 AIGHA
+39 
-44 FVPLT
+44 
-49 PGPVLVAEMLNVELS
+49 
-64 YVIIL
+64 
-69 GIIIG
+69 
-74 IPAMILAGPVFGKFA
+74 
-89 GNNIPFMKPAQLVVA
+89 
-104 FLVAAAVRVSVGSA
+104 
-118 TVSMTMAAGI
+118 
-128 IASMPMVSGLSQLQ
+128 
-142 LATLTI
+142 
-148 AIAAGGKIM
+148 
-157 NLKSQEMRKLA
+157 SQEMRKLA

-176 GTGWKKEDLGKPQIM
+176 GTGWAPEDLGKVQVMI
-191 VESTYGDSHPGSGH
+191 ESTFGDSHPGSGH
-205 LNILVEEVRKGV
+205 LDVLVEEVRKGV
-217 AEAGGF
+217 AAAGGH
-223 GARYFC
+223 GARYFA

-269 VYLSSCDKGMPG
+269 VYLASCDKGMPA
-281 NLIGLAR
+281 NLMGLAR

-293 VVVPGGTMNAG
+293 VVLPGGTMNAG
-304 PEMLTLEQLGMYSAK
+304 PEMLTLEQLGKYSAQ

-327 AKLDWAKCN
+327 EKLNWAKCN

-366 SALMPATSPDLLAYA
+366 SALMPATSPDLLAFAYQ
-381 REAGRQAVKLAQT
+381 AGEQAVRLAT
-394 ENMRPSDIVT
+394 MPNMRPGDIVT
-404 MESFENAILVHAA
+404 EKSFENAILVHAA
-417 ISGSTNCLLHIPAI
+417 ISGSTNCLLHIPAV

-442 TFDRLHRN
+442 TFDRLHRG

-464 AECFYYAGGV
+464 AEVFYYAGGV

-481 KEHLHLDVM
+481 KDHLHLDVM

-497 GENLDDLKKNGF
+497 GENLKELKENGF
-509 YEKCDKWLQEF
+509 YERCEKWLQDF
-520 NQRYSIKIS
+520 NSRYHVNLTR
-529 KEDIIRPYDKA
+529 EDIIRPYDKA
-540 IGTDGSIAVLRG
+540 IGTDGSIAILKG

-571 KSVLRARPFDSE
+571 KAVLRARPFDSE
-583 EECLDAVLKHKV
+583 EECLEAVLKHQV

-621 AISSDKELGKSI
+621 AISSDKDLGRSI

-658 DGGPIALVKEGDLIE
+658 DGGPIALVEEGDLIE
-673 IDVMERKLN
+673 IDVIERKLN
-682 IIGIAGERKTAEEI
+682 IVGIAGEKKTPKEVETVL
-696 DEILKERRK
+696 EERRK
-705 NWRPRELKYRKG
+705 NWKPREPKYKKG

-722 SQHAASPMKGAY
+722 SELATSPMKGAY
-734 LEY
+734 LDYDK

>member
-1 MPVFFESGLLILIPV
+1 ME
-16 TFGIARKTGKSVF
+16 
-29 CYSIPLLAGL
+29 
-39 AIGHA
+39 
-44 FVPLT
+44 
-49 PGPVLVAEMLNVELS
+49 
-64 YVIIL
+64 
-69 GIIIG
+69 
-74 IPAMILAGPVFGKFA
+74 
-89 GNNIPFMKPAQLVVA
+89 
-104 FLVAAAVRVSVGSA
+104 
-118 TVSMTMAAGI
+118 
-128 IASMPMVSGLSQLQ
+128 
-142 LATLTI
+142 
-148 AIAAGGKIM
+148 
-157 NLKSQEMRKLA
+157 LKSQEMRKLA

-176 GTGWKKEDLGKPQIM
+176 GTGWKREDLSKPQIFI
-191 VESTYGDSHPGSGH
+191 ESTYGDSHPGSGH

-217 AEAGGF
+217 AQAGGF
-223 GARYFC
+223 GARYYV

-239 TDGINYSLAS
+239 TDGINFSLAS

-258 IHANA
+258 IQGNA
-263 TPFDAG
+263 TVSDAG
-269 VYLSSCDKGMPG
+269 VYLASCDKGMPG
-281 NLIGLAR
+281 NLMGLAR
-288 VNIPA
+288 VNIPS
-293 VVVPGGTMNAG
+293 VVVPGGAMNAG

-319 YERGEIDE
+319 YQRGEIDE
-327 AKLDWAKCN
+327 EKLDWAKCN

-381 REAGRQAVKLAQT
+381 REAGKQAVKLAYMG
-394 ENMRPSDIVT
+394 NMKPSDIVT

-417 ISGSTNCLLHIPAI
+417 ISGSTNCLLHIPAL

-442 TFDRLHRN
+442 TFDRLHRG
-450 ARYLLDV
+450 AHYLLDV

-464 AECFYYAGGV
+464 AETFYYAGGV

-497 GENLDDLKKNGF
+497 GENLEDLKKNGF
-509 YEKCDKWLQEF
+509 YERCEKWLAQF
-520 NQRYSIKIS
+520 NERYNTNITRK
-529 KEDIIRPYDKA
+529 DIIRPYDEA
-540 IGTDGSIAVLRG
+540 IGTEGSIAVLKG

-571 KSVLRARPFDSE
+571 KAVLRARPFDSE
-583 EECLDAVLKHKV
+583 EECLDAVLHHKV

-658 DGGPIALVKEGDLIE
+658 DGGPIALVEEGDLIE
-673 IDVMERKLN
+673 IDVEARKLN
-682 IIGIAGERKTAEEI
+682 IIGIHGVKMTEEEVQEVLKQRRLAWKPKERKY
-696 DEILKERRK
+696 K
-705 NWRPRELKYRKG
+705 KG

-722 SQHAASPMKGAY
+722 SELAASPMKGAY
-734 LEY
+734 LEYDK

>member
-1 MPVFFESGLLILIPV
+1 M
-16 TFGIARKTGKSVF
+16 
-29 CYSIPLLAGL
+29 
-39 AIGHA
+39 
-44 FVPLT
+44 
-49 PGPVLVAEMLNVELS
+49 
-64 YVIIL
+64 
-69 GIIIG
+69 
-74 IPAMILAGPVFGKFA
+74 
-89 GNNIPFMKPAQLVVA
+89 
-104 FLVAAAVRVSVGSA
+104 
-118 TVSMTMAAGI
+118 
-128 IASMPMVSGLSQLQ
+128 
-142 LATLTI
+142 
-148 AIAAGGKIM
+148 
-157 NLKSQEMRKLA
+157 LKSQEMRKLA
-168 PELDPLRI
+168 PEMDPLRI
-176 GTGWKKEDLGKPQIM
+176 GTGWKKEDLEKPQIM

-205 LNILVEEVRKGV
+205 LNLLVEEVRKGV

-263 TPFDAG
+263 TPFDGG

-281 NLIGLAR
+281 NLFGLAR
-288 VNIPA
+288 VDIPA

-319 YERGEIDE
+319 FERGEIDE
-327 AKLDWAKCN
+327 EKLDWAKCN

-381 REAGRQAVKLAQT
+381 QEAGSQAVKLAQM
-394 ENMRPSDIVT
+394 EHMRPSDLVT
-404 MESFENAILVHAA
+404 KESFENAILVHAA

-450 ARYLLDV
+450 VRYLLDV

-481 KEHLHLDVM
+481 KDHLHLDVM

-497 GENLDDLKKNGF
+497 GENLAELRENGF
-509 YEKCDKWLQEF
+509 YEKCSGWLAKF
-520 NQRYSIKIS
+520 NERYGTSIT

-571 KSVLRARPFDSE
+571 HAVLRARPFDSE

-658 DGGPIALVKEGDLIE
+658 DGGPIALVEEGDLIE
-673 IDVMERKLN
+673 IDVKERKLN
-682 IIGIAGERKTAEEI
+682 IIGIAGERKSMEEI
-696 DEILKERRK
+696 DAILKERRR
-705 NWRPRELKYRKG
+705 NWKPREPKYKKG

-722 SQHAASPMKGAY
+722 SLHAASPMKGAY

>member
-1 MPVFFESGLLILIPV
+1 M
-16 TFGIARKTGKSVF
+16 
-29 CYSIPLLAGL
+29 
-39 AIGHA
+39 
-44 FVPLT
+44 
-49 PGPVLVAEMLNVELS
+49 
-64 YVIIL
+64 
-69 GIIIG
+69 
-74 IPAMILAGPVFGKFA
+74 
-89 GNNIPFMKPAQLVVA
+89 
-104 FLVAAAVRVSVGSA
+104 
-118 TVSMTMAAGI
+118 
-128 IASMPMVSGLSQLQ
+128 
-142 LATLTI
+142 
-148 AIAAGGKIM
+148 
-157 NLKSQEMRKLA
+157 LKSQEMRKLA
-168 PELDPLRI
+168 PEMDPLRI
-176 GTGWKKEDLGKPQIM
+176 GTGWKKEDLEKPQIM

-205 LNILVEEVRKGV
+205 LNLLVEEVRKGV

-263 TPFDAG
+263 TPFDGG

-319 YERGEIDE
+319 FERGEIDE
-327 AKLDWAKCN
+327 EKLDWAKCN

-381 REAGRQAVKLAQT
+381 QEAGSQAVKLAQM
-394 ENMRPSDIVT
+394 EHMRPSDLVT
-404 MESFENAILVHAA
+404 KESFENAILVHAA

-481 KEHLHLDVM
+481 KDHLHLDVM
-490 TVTGKTL
+490 TVPGQPL
-497 GENLDDLKKNGF
+497 GENLAELRENGF
-509 YEKCDKWLQEF
+509 YEKCSGWLAKF
-520 NQRYSIKIS
+520 NERYGTSIT

-571 KSVLRARPFDSE
+571 HAVLRARPFDSE

-658 DGGPIALVKEGDLIE
+658 DGGPIALVEEGDLIE
-673 IDVMERKLN
+673 IDVKERKLN
-682 IIGIAGERKTAEEI
+682 IIGIAGERKSMEEI
-696 DEILKERRK
+696 DAILKERRR
-705 NWRPRELKYRKG
+705 NWKPREPKYKKG

-722 SQHAASPMKGAY
+722 SLHAASPMKGAY

>member
-1 MPVFFESGLLILIPV
+1 M
-16 TFGIARKTGKSVF
+16 
-29 CYSIPLLAGL
+29 
-39 AIGHA
+39 
-44 FVPLT
+44 
-49 PGPVLVAEMLNVELS
+49 EL
-64 YVIIL
+64 
-69 GIIIG
+69 
-74 IPAMILAGPVFGKFA
+74 
-89 GNNIPFMKPAQLVVA
+89 
-104 FLVAAAVRVSVGSA
+104 R
-118 TVSMTMAAGI
+118 
-128 IASMPMVSGLSQLQ
+128 
-142 LATLTI
+142 
-148 AIAAGGKIM
+148 
-157 NLKSQEMRKLA
+157 SQEMRKNA

-176 GTGWKKEDLGKPQIM
+176 GTGWKPEDLSKPQVMI
-191 VESTYGDSHPGSGH
+191 ESTYGDSHPGSGH
-205 LNILVEEVRKGV
+205 LNILVEEVRKGIE
-217 AEAGGF
+217 EAGGY
-223 GARYFC
+223 GARYYC

-269 VYLSSCDKGMPG
+269 VYLASCDKGMPG

-288 VNIPA
+288 VDIPS
-293 VVVPGGTMNAG
+293 VIVPGGTMNAG
-304 PEMLTLEQLGMYSAK
+304 PKMLTLEQLGMYSAK
-319 YERGEIDE
+319 YQRGEIDE
-327 AKLDWAKCN
+327 EKLNWAKCN
-336 ACPSCGACSFIGT
+336 ACPSYGACSFIGT

-366 SALMPATSPDLLAYA
+366 SALMPATSPDLLAFA
-381 REAGRQAVKLAQT
+381 RKAGEQAVKLAT
-394 ENMRPSDIVT
+394 MPGMCPSDIVT
-404 MESFENAILVHAA
+404 VESFENAILVHAA
-417 ISGSTNCLLHIPAI
+417 VSGSTNCLLHIPAI

-481 KEHLHLDVM
+481 REHLHLDVM

-509 YEKCDKWLQEF
+509 YERCEKWLQEF
-520 NQRYSIKIS
+520 NRRYDVSLK
-529 KEDIIRPYDKA
+529 KEDIIRPYKNA
-540 IGTDGSIAVLRG
+540 IGTDGSVAILRG

-571 KSVLRARPFDSE
+571 KVVLKARPFDSE

-658 DGGPIALVKEGDLIE
+658 DCGPIALVENGDLIE
-673 IDVMERKLN
+673 IDVEERKLN
-682 IIGIAGERKTAEEI
+682 IIGIAGERKSMEEI
-696 DEILKERRK
+696 ERILEERRR
-705 NWRPRELKYRKG
+705 NWKPKEPKYKKG

-722 SQHAASPMKGAY
+722 SKHAASPMKGAY